1 MNYKRMPIEIE
12 SPEQMEG
19 GYAGIKNNLTE
30 SSISDCKFE
39 DIGINNLDLSQLV
52 LAYSDHLGKK
62 ELRELVAQ
70 DAGVSP
76 DEVLITAG
84 AASALFII
92 NTTILKPEDRLLVE
106 YPNYGILL
114 ETPRALGAKVDLLS
128 IKFEE
133 GFQLNVPEIRTAL
146 QTKTKLLSVTT
157 PHNPT
162 GTVISENDLREIVDL
177 TKESGTYLLVDETY
191 RDMAFEEATPN
202 AATLGTHV
210 LSVSSLSKTYGLPG
224 IRIGWIICRDKDLM
238 EKFLAAKEQ
247 MVICGSVL
255 DEEVAYQFLKKRQ
268 EFLPKVKATIYE
280 KRQILFDWFKEQEH
294 IEFVEPK
301 AGVVCFPRLK
311 TTDSEKIDEFYNVLN
326 KEHQTWVGPGHWFE
340 MERRYMRVGYG
351 WPRKE
356 ELINGLH
363 CISQTLKKVFK

>member
-1 MNYKRMPIEIE
+1 MPIEIE
-12 SPEQMEG
+12 SPEQMPG
-19 GYAGIKNNLTE
+19 GYAGILNNLTE
-30 SSISDCKFE
+30 SSISDCKLE
-39 DIGINNLDLSQLV
+39 EIGIGNLNLSQLV
-52 LAYSDHLGKK
+52 LAYGDHLGKK
-62 ELRELVAQ
+62 ELRELIAA

-76 DEVLITAG
+76 DEVLLTAG

-92 NTTILKPEDRLLVE
+92 NTTLLKPGDRLVVE

-114 ETPRALGAKVDLLS
+114 ETPRAIGAKVDLLS

-133 GFQLNVPEIRTAL
+133 GFQLNVSEIKASL
-146 QTKTKLLSVTT
+146 QNKTKLLSITT

-162 GTVISENDLREIVDL
+162 GTVISESALREIADL
-177 TKESGTYLLVDETY
+177 TKASGTYLLVDETY

-224 IRIGWIICRDKDLM
+224 IRMGWIICRDKDLM

-255 DEEVAYQFLKKRQ
+255 DEEVAYQFLKKKE
-268 EFLPKVKATIYE
+268 EFLPKIKSTIQE
-280 KRQILFDWFKEQEH
+280 KRKILFDWFKGEEH

-311 TTDSEKIDEFYNVLN
+311 TTDPAKIDQFYEVLN

-351 WPRKE
+351 WPKTE
-356 ELINGLH
+356 ELIRGLN
-363 CISQTLKKVFK
+363 CISQTLKKVF